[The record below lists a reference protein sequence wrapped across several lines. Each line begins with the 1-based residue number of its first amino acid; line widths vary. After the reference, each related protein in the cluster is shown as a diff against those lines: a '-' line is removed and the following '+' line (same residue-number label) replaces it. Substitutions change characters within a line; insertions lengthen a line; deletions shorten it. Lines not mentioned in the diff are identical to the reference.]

1 MYLGWRNSLSRS
13 YSQKRSIRNSIG
25 SKRIRQRRTLFSHPS
40 PMGRKIGISVC
51 VILHAKCTIFFHQM
65 QIRLGRTIR
74 NCVPAA
80 ISLSN
85 KIEISVVPFGRLG
98 NRLIDHRT
106 NDLPI
111 IERQISTALL
121 IYDTNMI
128 ALGSRYFPQRLIAL
142 LFTAEFTF
150 AVVFIQ
156 IFSRRPI
163 LKCPKRIHLLIFL
176 VTRRKDTPGNKKQKY
191 IFQIDF
197 HTDSIHLL
205 ND

>member
-1 MYLGWRNSLSRS
+1 MIIGVYLGWRNSLSRS

-85 KIEISVVPFGRLG
+85 KIEIPVVPFG
-98 NRLIDHRT
+98 
-106 NDLPI
+106 
-111 IERQISTALL
+111 
-121 IYDTNMI
+121 
-128 ALGSRYFPQRLIAL
+128 YFPQRLIAL